1 MHGVDSELQRL
12 QKAEREA
19 CSRLTR
25 ILFRVTDPAAIQA
38 AKSICTE
45 AMAAL
50 RAYLHQRV
58 GLSCHG

>member
-1 MHGVDSELQRL
+1 MPSVNSELQRL

-25 ILFRVTDPAAIQA
+25 FLHRVTDPAALQA
-38 AKSICTE
+38 AKSICKE

-50 RAYLHQRV
+50 RAYLAKRR
-58 GLSCHG
+58 SISE

>member
-1 MHGVDSELQRL
+1 MASVDIDLQRL

-19 CSRLTR
+19 CNRLTR
-25 ILFRVTDPAAIQA
+25 FLHRVTDPAAIQA

-50 RAYLHQRV
+50 RAYLATRK
-58 GLSCHG
+58 SIRD